1 MINKALNESFLWL
14 CATGQVFEKLS
25 ALNTANGSVWINYS
39 RYGCLW
45 TSHSPSGCNKACLF
59 ISVFLMFLRWSS
71 ENQSRVIRCTQWEM
85 PSVCFSW
92 RFMWRSPE
100 RPGGC
105 CGLAGNLRRLST
117 RRRFHRLELCFPR
130 DHRRASPEQMSPE
143 ASEHLLSYDF
153 FKR

>member
-1 MINKALNESFLWL
+1 MKLLWL

-25 ALNTANGSVWINYS
+25 ALNSANGSVWINYS

-71 ENQSRVIRCTQWEM
+71 ENQSSYQMHAVRNAVCLFQLKVYVKESGKAWWMLRSGWE
-85 PSVCFSW
+85 PAQTIHTETL
-92 RFMWRSPE
+92 P
-100 RPGGC
+100 P
-105 CGLAGNLRRLST
+105 AGTL
-117 RRRFHRLELCFPR
+117 FPR

-153 FKR
+153 CKR